1 MSSDNKQQLRNLYS
15 EIGFVFGGTTTF
27 ENILLLSVEDINS
40 CTIDD
45 VEKILCNQIKD
56 GNFIRLFKQFKRN
69 KGFEETFSFFDNLL
83 NKYNIELDESTIRS
97 LFKFSSS
104 FFDDAEAVD
113 LNNKLI
119 NQVLEVYNSS
129 VDDFV
134 DRDDENSNTSD
145 IVKDYLKQ
153 IGKIPLL
160 DESEIKDVFYK
171 VKEYEENIS
180 KLEDEKNNLS
190 LTLGNE
196 DKIAEIDSKINKIE
210 YDIKESYNYII
221 EHNLR
226 LVVSIAK
233 KYQNR
238 GLPLIELIQEG
249 NVGLTRNVSKF
260 KVEKGFKFSTYI
272 TWWIRQ
278 AVTRALNEQSRTISL
293 PDYVVDGIRDINKA
307 KFRLS
312 NELQREPSIKEI
324 AEAVGLTPDKVK
336 EYMKADQDIISLDE
350 PVDSDDPDATRLD
363 FTVKD
368 DFETVEDYVI
378 RKDSGKR
385 MVDMI
390 EELGEYEDKASEKSS
405 TLNQRRRQ
413 IMELRYLGDEPLTL
427 QEVGK
432 KFGVSRE
439 RIRQIESKSIRII
452 KGKHKKNEDETNLI
466 PIYDDKA
473 INKKIENYNIY
484 VQYHNLNIRVLE
496 FHRPSGKFHLR
507 CDNCG
512 RTWSVPIR
520 ELGPTSTCIRCDYYR
535 LKKMKEDQEKA
546 KEKVAE
552 PVLDTT
558 PVNNE
563 NKSDFKSRLIGVSKY
578 IGISIDELHRALY
591 RVDTD
596 DIGFLV
602 KKYDSQM
609 TPDEVTRFNELI
621 RKVRNLVD
629 VDKKSDSARKRK
641 KNNL

>member
-83 NKYNIELDESTIRS
+83 NKYNIELDESTIKS
-97 LFKFSSS
+97 LLKFSSS

-119 NQVLEVYNSS
+119 NQVLEFYNSS

-160 DESEIKDVFYK
+160 DESEIKDVFFK
-171 VKEYEENIS
+171 VKEYEEKIS

-196 DKIAEIDSKINKIE
+196 DKISEIDSKINKIE

-249 NVGLTRNVSKF
+249 NVGLTKNVSKF

-293 PDYVVDGIRDINKA
+293 PVYVVDGIRDINKA

-324 AEAVGLTPDKVK
+324 AEAVVLTPDKVK

-546 KEKVAE
+546 KEKIAE
-552 PVLDTT
+552 PVLDAT
-558 PVNNE
+558 PISNE
-563 NKSDFKSRLIGVSKY
+563 NKNDFKSRLIGVSKY
-578 IGISIDELHRALY
+578 IGVSIDELHRALY

-609 TPDEVTRFNELI
+609 TPDEVIRFNELI

>member
-83 NKYNIELDESTIRS
+83 NKYNIELDESTIKS
-97 LFKFSSS
+97 LLKFSSN

-160 DESEIKDVFYK
+160 DESEIKDVFFK
-171 VKEYEENIS
+171 VKEYEEKIS

-196 DKIAEIDSKINKIE
+196 DKMAEIDSKINKIE

-249 NVGLTRNVSKF
+249 NVGLTKNVSKF

-293 PDYVVDGIRDINKA
+293 PVYVVDGIRDINKA

-390 EELGEYEDKASEKSS
+390 EELGEYEDKASDKSP

-466 PIYDDKA
+466 PIYDEKA

-563 NKSDFKSRLIGVSKY
+563 NKNDFKSRLIGVSKY
-578 IGISIDELHRALY
+578 IGVSIDELHRALY

>member
-69 KGFEETFSFFDNLL
+69 KGFEKTFSFFDNLL
-83 NKYNIELDESTIRS
+83 NKYNIELDESTIKS
-97 LFKFSSS
+97 LLKFSSS
-104 FFDDAEAVD
+104 FFDDTEAVD

-160 DESEIKDVFYK
+160 DESEIKDVFFK

-196 DKIAEIDSKINKIE
+196 DKIAEIDSMINKID

-249 NVGLTRNVSKF
+249 NVGLTKNVSKF

-390 EELGEYEDKASEKSS
+390 EELGEYEDKASEKSP

-413 IMELRYLGDEPLTL
+413 IMELRYLGDEPHTL

-466 PIYDDKA
+466 PIYDEKA

-535 LKKMKEDQEKA
+535 LKKLKEDQEKA

-563 NKSDFKSRLIGVSKY
+563 NKNDFKSRLIGVSKY
-578 IGISIDELHRALY
+578 IGVSIDELHRALY

-609 TPDEVTRFNELI
+609 TPDEVVRFNELI

>member
-45 VEKILCNQIKD
+45 VEKILCDQIKD
-56 GNFIRLFKQFKRN
+56 GKFIRLFKQFKRN
-69 KGFEETFSFFDNLL
+69 KGFEETFCFFDNLL
-83 NKYNIELDESTIRS
+83 NKYNIELDESTIKS
-97 LFKFSSS
+97 LLRFSSS
-104 FFDDAEAVD
+104 FFDDAEVVD

-134 DRDDENSNTSD
+134 DRDDDNSNTSD

-160 DESEIKDVFYK
+160 DESEIKDVFFK
-171 VKEYEENIS
+171 VKEYEKSIS

-190 LTLGNE
+190 LTLGKE
-196 DKIAEIDSKINKIE
+196 EKIAEIDSKINKFE
-210 YDIKESYNYII
+210 YDIKEAYNYII

-249 NVGLTRNVSKF
+249 NVGLTKNVSKF

-293 PDYVVDGIRDINKA
+293 PVYVVDGIRDINKA
-307 KFRLS
+307 KYRLS
-312 NELQREPSIKEI
+312 NELQREPSINEI

-336 EYMKADQDIISLDE
+336 EYMKADQEIISLDE

-385 MVDMI
+385 MVGMI
-390 EELGEYEDKASEKSS
+390 EELGEYEDKASEKSP

-413 IMELRYLGDEPLTL
+413 IMELRYLGDDPLTL
-427 QEVGK
+427 QQVGK

-452 KGKHKKNEDETNLI
+452 KVKHKKNEDEINLI
-466 PIYDDKA
+466 PIYDEKD
-473 INKKIENYNIY
+473 ISKKIDNYNIY

-520 ELGPTSTCIRCDYYR
+520 EFGPTSTCIRCDYYR

-546 KEKVAE
+546 NEKSTE
-552 PVLDTT
+552 SVLDKT
-558 PVNNE
+558 PVKNE
-563 NKSDFKSRLIGVSKY
+563 NKNDFKSRLIGVSKY
-578 IGISIDELHRALY
+578 IGVSIDELHRALY

-609 TPDEVTRFNELI
+609 TPDEVIRFNELI

>member
-83 NKYNIELDESTIRS
+83 NKYNIELDESTIKS
-97 LFKFSSS
+97 LLKFSSN

-160 DESEIKDVFYK
+160 DESEIKDVFFK

-293 PDYVVDGIRDINKA
+293 PVYVVDGIRDINKA

-324 AEAVGLTPDKVK
+324 AEAVGITPDKVK

-484 VQYHNLNIRVLE
+484 VQYHDLNIRVLE

-578 IGISIDELHRALY
+578 IGVSIDELHRALY

>member
-45 VEKILCNQIKD
+45 VEKILCDQIKD
-56 GNFIRLFKQFKRN
+56 GKFIRLFKQFKRN
-69 KGFEETFSFFDNLL
+69 KGFEETFCFFDNLL
-83 NKYNIELDESTIRS
+83 NKYNIELDESTIKS

-134 DRDDENSNTSD
+134 DRDDDNSNTSD

-160 DESEIKDVFYK
+160 DESEIKDVFFK
-171 VKEYEENIS
+171 VKEYEKSIS

-210 YDIKESYNYII
+210 YDIKEAYNYII

-249 NVGLTRNVSKF
+249 NVGLTKNVSKF

-293 PDYVVDGIRDINKA
+293 PVYVVDGIRDINKA
-307 KFRLS
+307 KYRLS

-336 EYMKADQDIISLDE
+336 EYMKADQEIISLDE

-385 MVDMI
+385 MVGMI
-390 EELGEYEDKASEKSS
+390 EELGEYEDKASEKSP

-413 IMELRYLGDEPLTL
+413 IMELRYLGDDPLTL
-427 QEVGK
+427 QQVGK

-452 KGKHKKNEDETNLI
+452 KVKHKKNEDEINLI
-466 PIYDDKA
+466 PIYDEKD
-473 INKKIENYNIY
+473 INKKIDNYNIY

-520 ELGPTSTCIRCDYYR
+520 ELGPTSTCIRCDYYK

-546 KEKVAE
+546 NEKSTEQVA
-552 PVLDTT
+552 DTT
-558 PVNNE
+558 PVKNE
-563 NKSDFKSRLIGVSKY
+563 NKNDFKSRLIGVSKY
-578 IGISIDELHRALY
+578 IGVSIDELHRALY

-609 TPDEVTRFNELI
+609 TPDEVIRFNELI

>member
-1 MSSDNKQQLRNLYS
+1 M
-15 EIGFVFGGTTTF
+15 
-27 ENILLLSVEDINS
+27 
-40 CTIDD
+40 
-45 VEKILCNQIKD
+45 
-56 GNFIRLFKQFKRN
+56 
-69 KGFEETFSFFDNLL
+69 
-83 NKYNIELDESTIRS
+83 
-97 LFKFSSS
+97 
-104 FFDDAEAVD
+104 
-113 LNNKLI
+113 
-119 NQVLEVYNSS
+119 
-129 VDDFV
+129 
-134 DRDDENSNTSD
+134 
-145 IVKDYLKQ
+145 
-153 IGKIPLL
+153 
-160 DESEIKDVFYK
+160 
-171 VKEYEENIS
+171 
-180 KLEDEKNNLS
+180 S

-293 PDYVVDGIRDINKA
+293 PDYVVDGIRNINKA

-484 VQYHNLNIRVLE
+484 VQYHDLNIRVLE

-578 IGISIDELHRALY
+578 IGVSIDELHRALY

>member
-40 CTIDD
+40 CTIGD

-69 KGFEETFSFFDNLL
+69 KDFEETFSFFDNLL
-83 NKYNIELDESTIRS
+83 NKYNIELDESTIKS

-160 DESEIKDVFYK
+160 DESEIKDVFFK

-196 DKIAEIDSKINKIE
+196 DKIAEIDSMINKIE

-293 PDYVVDGIRDINKA
+293 PDYVVDGIRNINKA

-390 EELGEYEDKASEKSS
+390 EELGEYEDKASEKSP

-466 PIYDDKA
+466 PIYDEKA
-473 INKKIENYNIY
+473 INKKIESYNIY
-484 VQYHNLNIRVLE
+484 VQYHDLNIRVLE

-546 KEKVAE
+546 NEKTTE
-552 PVLDTT
+552 QVLDTA

-563 NKSDFKSRLIGVSKY
+563 NKNDFKSRLIGVSKY
-578 IGISIDELHRALY
+578 IGVSIDELHRALY

-609 TPDEVTRFNELI
+609 TPDEVVRFNELI

>member
-83 NKYNIELDESTIRS
+83 NKYNIELDESTIKS

-160 DESEIKDVFYK
+160 DESEIKDVFFK

-196 DKIAEIDSKINKIE
+196 DKIVEIDSMINKIE

-293 PDYVVDGIRDINKA
+293 PDYVVDGIRNINKA

-336 EYMKADQDIISLDE
+336 EYIKADQDIISLDE

-390 EELGEYEDKASEKSS
+390 EELGEYEDKASDKSP

-466 PIYDDKA
+466 PIYDEKA

-546 KEKVAE
+546 KEKIAE

-563 NKSDFKSRLIGVSKY
+563 NKNDFKSRLIGVSKY
-578 IGISIDELHRALY
+578 IGVSIDELHRALY

-609 TPDEVTRFNELI
+609 TPDEVIRFNELI